1 MTFGVSSS
9 QVNLS
14 IPAQDFSNTNADYLV
29 APLWFPNISTEIL
42 NTSVSWE
49 AQSEGDKNTYLLE
62 FAERAVDDYSQ
73 FYYGVDAEFSPNWA
87 MVVTWNISLIPDFE
101 VQEKRCCKYMECD
114 CQDDSYHYEFFYYCN
129 EQDYESNNTTCNTNT
144 TRECYAENGW
154 STQDVNYLSL
164 LCNAYSYYLPEV
176 SGFSKCFHPT
186 SQHSLFLKLSVS
198 LRYSFSWCLL
208 LMDPI
213 PTLSSSTNVTG
224 ISIFLMKF

>member
-49 AQSEGDKNTYLLE
+49 AQSEGDENTYLLE
-62 FAERAVDDYSQ
+62 FAEGAVDDYSQ

-87 MVVTWNISLIPDFE
+87 MVVTWNISLIPDA
-101 VQEKRCCKYMECD
+101 VVLEKVCCKYMECD
-114 CQDDSYHYEFFYYCN
+114 CQDNGYYYYYHFTYYCN
-129 EQDYESNNTTCNTNT
+129 EQDYESDNTTCNTNT

-164 LCNAYSYYLPEV
+164 LCNSYSFELSYFFPEV
-176 SGFSKCFHPT
+176 S
-186 SQHSLFLKLSVS
+186 
-198 LRYSFSWCLL
+198 
-208 LMDPI
+208 
-213 PTLSSSTNVTG
+213 
-224 ISIFLMKF
+224 